1 MRPERM
7 PNRRAKAPERQW
19 IQNLQQQARDWQPAK
34 PDDRYLTDQGVPV
47 IRRHKRSMTRR
58 PAA

>member
-1 MRPERM
+1 M

-47 IRRHKRSMTRR
+47 TRRHKRSSMTRR